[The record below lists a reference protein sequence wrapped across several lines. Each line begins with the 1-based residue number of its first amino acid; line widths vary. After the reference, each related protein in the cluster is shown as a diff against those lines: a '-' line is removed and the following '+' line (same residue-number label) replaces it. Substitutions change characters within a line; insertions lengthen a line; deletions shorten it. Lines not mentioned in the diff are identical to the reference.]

1 MKIVLCFLAFSAVVA
16 QPDTTSDSS
25 GDSASTT
32 TSWSSGSSG
41 TGSYNDAGYSGGS
54 NWGSWGSVGGSGS
67 DRDWGWDGDTGWD
80 PSKELWHFRPSWNWD
95 SPYPPEG
102 TMYVENWGTPPT
114 REIPSRRSFYF
125 GANQSVSL
133 VGATAEGGRA
143 DCGWRD
149 WCVHLT
155 FHSSYGVL
163 SDFDA
168 FVLDRYDSAEHLYG
182 DGYWYAR
189 DGNDKPPRVFAPLV
203 LGGFS
208 PEERATLGNVSSW
221 KVEEMARRFN
231 ETRTT
236 TWTLY
241 PESDE
246 MDVILSFKQLY
257 TLLPGYP
264 GGNISDIAKREG
276 SGATSVMMPRVLNFT
291 GSQLFQV
298 EYYSSLEYPQDDKNL
313 TAAANAMTLDV
324 VFGRRRYGSGLPWNP
339 ARPSD
344 ACDAC
349 NQQVMNHPMIA
360 RCLHGHVPE
369 NIFQDIYEQTA
380 NEKMA
385 WDGGEWEGMGP
396 TNSSYNVDDVVD
408 ACFGLRWLLNGKVDD
423 GSWSSDSSGSP
434 NAGDRRSSSGSGFG
448 DVGYGWR
455 GPRSGSDGDYRHNDG
470 SRWSSEFREPV
481 YRYDDSGSRWSSWG
495 YRDVGSESNYGDAG
509 SRWSSSGSPG
519 GPNAGDWPSVRDL
532 RTALAIARETDTGIQ
547 CFVESRCPVGNRNFA
562 EAAGRMV
569 VLEHN
574 RAFVRVNFTDP
585 TYRFYIWMGLE
596 GLGSEG
602 QFTTPE
608 LSSDH
613 SPEEIAELIAAAVPN
628 ASDYNLAI
636 DVRVFNNS
644 EVINW
649 VKTYNDW
656 IKNYYNSGGSESDAS
671 AAWASYSAS
680 SNGDQF
686 PPVGGGS
693 DNGYYH
699 NVGQD
704 SDSSD
709 GSSPDAGHG
718 SDTPGPWWFADLF
731 PEPEPQFTVEISIR
745 NASVVPNILD
755 VFVVGDDPTDSSS
768 SNMTWVARDS
778 ELRFRLSPLNLS
790 TFEYVPPPPYVNL
803 TWNEDIPEYPD
814 PHWNGSDSGIWSICS
829 QCEESYRACDNSI
842 SCKIGVRAYLQEALS
857 PSRFEPYEFSNDI
870 DGYGRILWGVDV
882 GPQIRQA
889 ASFFTAEGYDLFM
902 NLMTCLSKSACE
914 LDLSRHV
921 YSYSRVEYITA
932 EPTLLKIIPAESTFV
947 VSTTNV
953 TTGDLESI
961 LMKYRGKEHVF
972 EWNGAYM
979 GDLNQLR
986 EFIVNVTSEYNA
998 DESLWT
1004 RNPSGTSWV
1013 EVWVVDQYA
1022 DSRTISVTFNSYFIE
1037 SEPPQFKSV
1046 SSGEYNE
1053 QKSSGWKAIVGAY
1066 RNQKDEGLWDDYPM
1080 VTWRK
1085 FSNWMNDLGGD
1096 NYYTHFVDD
1105 NTTAEDI
1112 PICRQCMDAWTQC
1125 FSNQSCASVMRDS
1138 VLPSLADS
1146 LRVSTP
1152 RSSID
1157 LSATFASW
1165 ASSVDSE
1172 VYAKV
1177 MRFFSCLNAK
1187 SCPVGYALP
1196 SDPVAPLVPVTMKVV
1211 GHFAVALPI
1220 GKSIVASL
1228 NDYRLDLT
1236 PQSTSIHDIESWLR
1250 STMNY
1255 ESEVEV
1261 QASVNDTFVRYDIAY
1276 YPTVT
1281 EIPFFYLKDD
1291 KTLYFGVEG
1300 PLTFASFQ
1308 LSSNLVRYG
1317 QVVSADLLNYWFGF
1331 SSDSR
1336 TLFYYS
1342 GDIFSGSQ
1350 ICYGCPECLEAVT
1363 RCRNDMDCAVSA
1375 KDVLV
1380 PLLRNATLPLSTDAL
1395 NGGLTRVKL
1404 DLSSALL
1411 SLKNKAFVSREGWL
1425 AFAHMLRAM
1434 SSCGCEVGFGQWSY
1448 QQEFLEPTRLHN
1460 DSEYVELRVRLYSTT
1475 QLDMWLNGN
1484 VFSYSS
1490 DGSSSPMESANKF
1503 SGWLKTQLDPSYLSV
1518 EVMDITVD
1526 DVSGSAIITM
1536 HMYGPFDEASNSR
1549 PLVNPTWIPT
1559 FAAKSN
1565 PPGEVIITPWK
1576 ITLQSVNRYPP
1587 FDRLLDLLEYGVV
1600 SDDTPTSNSTTT
1612 GGSYSGDACGLC
1624 ATQRQACFD
1633 ELECSTALR
1642 NHLLPRL
1649 DAMGSTGGPDGGY
1662 YFNMSDQILEDAF
1675 MMMQKLEAKQKL
1687 LALLT
1692 CSATKWTSAGTSCIQ
1707 SLTGTNYPGVAAY
1720 LEITQARS
1728 VFPINKGKGTNVYS
1742 LAGIPHYYSDDGNP
1756 SELTDFMENR
1766 VLGGYESSG
1775 VKVEVTS
1782 DWSSGTYTVI
1792 YEGLTATSVPFIEY
1806 TDTVSSTMQFIFR
1819 CSDPDLPSKFNPWRK
1834 WLDPS
1839 NA

>member
-67 DRDWGWDGDTGWD
+67 DRDWDSDTGWD

-168 FVLDRYDSAEHLYG
+168 FVLDRYDSAERLYG
-182 DGYWYAR
+182 DGFWYAR
-189 DGNDKPPRVFAPLV
+189 DGNDEPPRVFAPLV

-264 GGNISDIAKREG
+264 GGNISDSELNRDIINEWGAGDQVLLRVVAKREG

-380 NEKMA
+380 NEQMA

-408 ACFGLRWLLNGKVDD
+408 ACF
-423 GSWSSDSSGSP
+423 
-434 NAGDRRSSSGSGFG
+434 
-448 DVGYGWR
+448 
-455 GPRSGSDGDYRHNDG
+455 
-470 SRWSSEFREPV
+470 
-481 YRYDDSGSRWSSWG
+481 
-495 YRDVGSESNYGDAG
+495 
-509 SRWSSSGSPG
+509 
-519 GPNAGDWPSVRDL
+519 
-532 RTALAIARETDTGIQ
+532 
-547 CFVESRCPVGNRNFA
+547 
-562 EAAGRMV
+562 
-569 VLEHN
+569 
-574 RAFVRVNFTDP
+574 
-585 TYRFYIWMGLE
+585 
-596 GLGSEG
+596 
-602 QFTTPE
+602 
-608 LSSDH
+608 
-613 SPEEIAELIAAAVPN
+613 
-628 ASDYNLAI
+628 
-636 DVRVFNNS
+636 
-644 EVINW
+644 
-649 VKTYNDW
+649 
-656 IKNYYNSGGSESDAS
+656 
-671 AAWASYSAS
+671 
-680 SNGDQF
+680 
-686 PPVGGGS
+686 
-693 DNGYYH
+693 
-699 NVGQD
+699 
-704 SDSSD
+704 
-709 GSSPDAGHG
+709 
-718 SDTPGPWWFADLF
+718 DLF
-731 PEPEPQFTVEISIR
+731 SEPEPQFTVEISIR

-857 PSRFEPYEFSNDI
+857 LSRFEPYEFSNDM

-953 TTGDLESI
+953 TTGELESI

-979 GDLNQLR
+979 GDLNQLQ

-1085 FSNWMNDLGGD
+1085 FSNWMNDL
-1096 NYYTHFVDD
+1096 
-1105 NTTAEDI
+1105 
-1112 PICRQCMDAWTQC
+1112 
-1125 FSNQSCASVMRDS
+1125 
-1138 VLPSLADS
+1138 
-1146 LRVSTP
+1146 
-1152 RSSID
+1152 
-1157 LSATFASW
+1157 
-1165 ASSVDSE
+1165 
-1172 VYAKV
+1172 
-1177 MRFFSCLNAK
+1177 
-1187 SCPVGYALP
+1187 
-1196 SDPVAPLVPVTMKVV
+1196 VAPLVPVTMKVV

-1228 NDYRLDLT
+1228 DDYRLDLT

-1276 YPTVT
+1276 YPAVT

-1300 PLTFASFQ
+1300 PMTFASFQ

-1380 PLLRNATLPLSTDAL
+1380 PLLRNATLPLLTDAL

-1565 PPGEVIITPWK
+1565 PPGEVIVTPWK

-1662 YFNMSDQILEDAF
+1662 YFNMSDQILEDVF

-1806 TDTVSSTMQFIFR
+1806 TNTVSSTMQFIFR